1 MSTKKLDSEASYL
14 KPISPAQSQKAT
26 KRPLEDAKS
35 EVSTIEK
42 QDVVIFSVKTNTNLP
57 TKKRSSIS
65 KSGSKSQGKGKGK
78 TVDLKKGANVIGDS
92 HREAC
97 GNSPLMPQLP
107 KKKKKIASTKGLSS
121 ITTPQFLPSVD
132 VASPNSRNE
141 IVPNIKREVK
151 DEGYDSTE
159 VLSDEAESSSSPK
172 LEQEDLP
179 SSPSSPVA
187 TTPSPCKS
195 DSETINNLK
204 EETNQDTCMDVTILG
219 PNGTTVPTSVYL
231 KLYNSTASLATRLL
245 LSTVF
250 GREILATHSLTGK
263 ESPAFKG
270 LEKPPKKQLDPLIVE
285 DIITAV
291 SQFGNGSIR
300 EIRLAITTK
309 CADENKMMRKLAK
322 AASKT
327 G

>member
-57 TKKRSSIS
+57 TKKRSSTS

-78 TVDLKKGANVIGDS
+78 TVDLNKGANVIGDS
-92 HREAC
+92 
-97 GNSPLMPQLP
+97 NSPSMPQLP
-107 KKKKKIASTKGLSS
+107 KKKIASTKGLSS

-141 IVPNIKREVK
+141 TVANIKREVK

-179 SSPSSPVA
+179 SAPSSPVA